1 MKLYERGFDLLWL
14 INNNQKMYEEL
25 GVENSKI
32 VNYYHKNLSGSY
44 SIKKTLPIFSTLTY
58 ENLEVKNGT
67 EAIIEY
73 ANYNKMSKE
82 ELALKQEALRI
93 YCRQD
98 TWAMVEI
105 LKSLRILST
114 ERKKMPANVV

>member
-1 MKLYERGFDLLWL
+1 
-14 INNNQKMYEEL
+14 MYEEL
-25 GVENSKI
+25 GFKDDVKT

-44 SIKKTLPIFSTLTY
+44 SIKKTLPIFSNLNY
-58 ENLEVKNGT
+58 ENLAVKNGT

-82 ELALKQEALRI
+82 ELNLKQEALRI

-98 TWAMVEI
+98 TWASKKSGKRCIIYRLFSMI
-105 LKSLRILST
+105 L
-114 ERKKMPANVV
+114 M